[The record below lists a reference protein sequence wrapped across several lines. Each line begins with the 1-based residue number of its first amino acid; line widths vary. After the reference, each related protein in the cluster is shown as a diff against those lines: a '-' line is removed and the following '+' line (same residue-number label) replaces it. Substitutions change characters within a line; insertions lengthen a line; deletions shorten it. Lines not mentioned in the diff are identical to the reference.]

1 MDVIKMN
8 RRNIKDSVRMRPGEG
23 ERRAIGG
30 YHPQYRI
37 TATFILHHLQND
49 SLQWIRLADPEA
61 GRVDDFQIG
70 SQARV
75 DAFQVKWHMYG
86 DNFTFND
93 LKAPSNGVP
102 SLISQLAD
110 GWQRLR
116 AKYPGQR
123 VVVHLV
129 TNATPSTADARGIPI
144 GAVPPIPQHFA
155 AFIEQAW
162 KPARNTPPDSAF
174 SIPGE
179 WQE

>member
-1 MDVIKMN
+1 MSDEDRDEVAPEP
-8 RRNIKDSVRMRPGEG
+8 RTTSPGEG

-30 YHPQYRI
+30 YYPQYRI
-37 TATFILHHLQND
+37 AASLILRHLQND

-93 LKAPSNGVP
+93 LKAPSGGDP

-116 AKYPGQR
+116 AKYPGQ
-123 VVVHLV
+123 
-129 TNATPSTADARGIPI
+129 
-144 GAVPPIPQHFA
+144 
-155 AFIEQAW
+155 
-162 KPARNTPPDSAF
+162 
-174 SIPGE
+174 
-179 WQE
+179 